1 MKKKLLIAALAVLL
15 SAAFSSQMFA
25 AGEKKPVEMNGDT
38 IEYDTVTGIM
48 TAKGG
53 VRVVQDN
60 GVMTGDTAVY
70 NTKTQEATVTGNV
83 KVVKEKSTLTAP
95 KVLSYNNN
103 HIIATDGA
111 VLVSEDKTLRGPQI
125 DYYADRQ
132 YAIVTGGATVI
143 SQDATMTS
151 DQVES
156 FLAEDRAV
164 AQRNVH
170 IVSDTRK
177 LDAVSDFATY
187 YGAKA
192 AQNQGKVIL
201 TGNARAI
208 QDGNVLTGNVL
219 TIYLDDKAMDSQGR
233 SKLVV
238 TPKQQ

>member
-1 MKKKLLIAALAVLL
+1 MKKKWLIAALAVLL
-15 SAAFSSQMFA
+15 TVAFSSQMFA
-25 AGEKKPVEMNGDT
+25 AGSKPVEMNGDT

-48 TAKGG
+48 TAQGG
-53 VRVVQDN
+53 IRVVQDN

-95 KVLSYNNN
+95 KVVSFNNN

-111 VLVSEDKTLRGPQI
+111 VLVNEDKTLRGPQI

-132 YAIVTGGATVI
+132 YAIATGGATVI
-143 SQDATMTS
+143 SQDATMTA

-170 IVSDTRK
+170 IVSDMRK
-177 LDAVSDFATY
+177 LDAVSDLATY

-201 TGNARAI
+201 TGNARAV